1 MTDLELY
8 KKTKK
13 YIGKEVTIEGIK
25 NTAPLHA
32 KIMANEYFHEGN
44 ICTDF
49 LPKYVFN
56 K

>member
-1 MTDLELY
+1 MSRAL
-8 KKTKK
+8 
-13 YIGKEVTIEGIK
+13 KEVTIEGIK